1 MNTISGKFID
11 RTWKRINESTPEDI
25 QQLTQKML
33 AEQPIA
39 GAYLMAVEELL
50 MPEEERG
57 NLLIIGLILWE
68 IMSAG
73 REPMRQVTQEEIE
86 SAQALNVQ
94 FLEELEAGSE
104 MDYQDGLQRLA
115 TTYNQWPILSAVVES
130 LMAGNEEE
138 PDSAPE
144 SVGMALLHLKTVLDC
159 FDKA

>member
-1 MNTISGKFID
+1 MNTISGKIID

-39 GAYLMAVEELL
+39 GAYLMAVEEVL

-57 NLLIIGLILWE
+57 NLLLIGLILWE

-73 REPMRQVTQEEIE
+73 RGPMRQVTQEEIE
-86 SAQALNVQ
+86 AAEAVNVQ

-104 MDYQDGLQRLA
+104 MDYQDGMQRLA
-115 TTYNQWPILSAVVES
+115 TTYNQWPILSAVVEA
-130 LMAGNEEE
+130 LMAGNEDD

-144 SVGMALLHLKTVLDC
+144 SVGIALLHLKTILDC

>member
-1 MNTISGKFID
+1 MNTISGKIID

-33 AEQPIA
+33 AEQSIA

-57 NLLIIGLILWE
+57 NLLLVGLILWE

-73 REPMRQVTQEEIE
+73 RGPMRQVTQEEIE
-86 SAQALNVQ
+86 AAEALNVQ

-104 MDYQDGLQRLA
+104 MDYQEGMQRLA
-115 TTYNQWPILSAVVES
+115 TTYNQWPILSAVVEA
-130 LMAGNEEE
+130 LMAGNEDD
-138 PDSAPE
+138 PNAAPE
-144 SVGMALLHLKTVLDC
+144 SVGMALLHLKTILDC